1 LVAALVLCSGACGLI
16 YQTAWLRELR
26 LVFGISTPA
35 TAATLAIFM
44 AGLGVG
50 SLWLGARV
58 DRVTNP
64 LFFYGV
70 LELGIAASAALSPAL
85 LALVRIAYFALGGQA
100 SLGLVGSTLVRLALA
115 ACVIGVPAIL
125 MGGTLPA
132 VARAV
137 TAAGD
142 QGRRRLA
149 RVYAIN
155 TLGAV
160 GGVVLATFVLI
171 ERLGAHL
178 TVWLAAAVNLGA
190 GLAAVALASGPSM
203 PAAHLRLVPS
213 PPAAAATPQV
223 GPRGVYAASALV
235 GFVFFLMEMV
245 WYRMLTPLLGG
256 TTYTFGVILAMAL
269 LGIGLGSALYALRS
283 GSGAPTRAAF
293 AATCGLEA
301 LALAFPYALGD
312 RLAVLAMMLRPLGL
326 MGFGGGV
333 LAWSV
338 IAGIVVLPAA
348 LVAGFQFPLLVR
360 LLGEGRTDIGSH
372 TGRAYAWNTAGAIA
386 GSLAGGFGLLPW
398 LTAPGVWYLATWLLA
413 ALSVWTVVAS
423 ARSQRSG
430 VLRAIAV
437 LATLGAILLV
447 VVAQGPTAFW
457 RHGGI
462 GAGRATT
469 LTEMKTPNDL
479 RGLVQEL
486 RNRVGWQAEGRE
498 SSIAAFDDDGL
509 ALIVGGKS
517 DGNVIADAGTQVM
530 CGMVGALLHPQPQ
543 RALVIGLGTGSTSG
557 WLGRVPSIER
567 VDTIELEPAVVEFAR
582 RCAVANQDVTRNPKQ
597 HIVIGD
603 GREFMQTTRDRY
615 DLIVSEP
622 SNPYRAG
629 VASMF
634 TREFYTSAERRLKP
648 GGMFLQWVQTYEADF
663 ETIRIV
669 YATLCSV
676 FPNVETWSTLEGDL
690 LLVGSREPVV
700 TDVGALRQ
708 RIAQEPFRSA
718 LEHAWRVRDAEGV
731 LAHYMGDRDFG
742 LTLASI
748 CSPIV
753 NTLDRTTLE

>member
-1 LVAALVLCSGACGLI
+1 MSEGASTRRPGGMDAGIPKPHDLPATLGVSTPRPEASRAVGTGAAGLGLVAALVLCSGACGLI

-44 AGLGVG
+44 AGLGAG

-178 TVWLAAAVNLGA
+178 TVWLAAAVNLG
-190 GLAAVALASGPSM
+190 
-203 PAAHLRLVPS
+203 
-213 PPAAAATPQV
+213 
-223 GPRGVYAASALV
+223 
-235 GFVFFLMEMV
+235 
-245 WYRMLTPLLGG
+245 
-256 TTYTFGVILAMAL
+256 
-269 LGIGLGSALYALRS
+269 
-283 GSGAPTRAAF
+283 
-293 AATCGLEA
+293 
-301 LALAFPYALGD
+301 D

-437 LATLGAILLV
+437 VATLGAILLV

-457 RHGGI
+457 RHGRI
-462 GAGRATT
+462 GPGRA
-469 LTEMKTPNDL
+469 
-479 RGLVQEL
+479 
-486 RNRVGWQAEGRE
+486 
-498 SSIAAFDDDGL
+498 
-509 ALIVGGKS
+509 
-517 DGNVIADAGTQVM
+517 
-530 CGMVGALLHPQPQ
+530 
-543 RALVIGLGTGSTSG
+543 
-557 WLGRVPSIER
+557 
-567 VDTIELEPAVVEFAR
+567 
-582 RCAVANQDVTRNPKQ
+582 
-597 HIVIGD
+597 
-603 GREFMQTTRDRY
+603 
-615 DLIVSEP
+615 
-622 SNPYRAG
+622 
-629 VASMF
+629 
-634 TREFYTSAERRLKP
+634 
-648 GGMFLQWVQTYEADF
+648 
-663 ETIRIV
+663 
-669 YATLCSV
+669 
-676 FPNVETWSTLEGDL
+676 
-690 LLVGSREPVV
+690 
-700 TDVGALRQ
+700 
-708 RIAQEPFRSA
+708 SA
-718 LEHAWRVRDAEGV
+718 LTGMNPHNQ
-731 LAHYMGDRDFG
+731 L
-742 LTLASI
+742 
-748 CSPIV
+748 
-753 NTLDRTTLE
+753 